1 MRQLPLA
8 VRLRA
13 GSVFASYLP
22 GANRVA
28 LTLLQDLM
36 RSVATPAIFLYGV
49 AGVGKTH
56 LLQALCAQAG
66 EQRRSAS
73 YVPLR
78 ELQSYGPDVL
88 AGLENNS
95 LLCIDD
101 VGCVAQQPEW
111 NRALF
116 NAYRDLEEQG
126 GKLILADEQPPAALP
141 FALRDLSSRVLAGT
155 VLRLQPLNEDERLA
169 ALRLHA
175 VQRGL
180 ELPDD
185 TAGYLLKR
193 LPRDMATLCD
203 FLDELDIESL
213 AAQRKLTVPFV
224 KAVLE
229 RQALDER

>member
-49 AGVGKTH
+49 VGVGKTH

-193 LPRDMATLCD
+193 LPRDMATLCG